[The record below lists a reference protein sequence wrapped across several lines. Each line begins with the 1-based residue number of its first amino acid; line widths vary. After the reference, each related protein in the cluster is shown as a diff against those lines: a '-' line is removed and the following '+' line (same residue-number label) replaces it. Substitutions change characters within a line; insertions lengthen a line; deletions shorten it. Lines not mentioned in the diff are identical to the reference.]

1 MKRHER
7 LSAFWASMN
16 KSGPIPDQSNPHY
29 VGLDSCW
36 EWTKAKSKDGYGRV
50 CMNYKMTPAHR
61 AAFMLSNGSLSTEKP
76 LVLHRCDNR
85 LCCNPKHLF
94 AGSHADNMA
103 DRSERGR
110 SSGPK
115 GIEQHDCKLT
125 EKEVLE
131 IRRIR
136 KTSGYSY
143 AKIAGIFNVS
153 VSHIGS
159 IIRGELWKNL
169 LQ

>member
-16 KSGPIPDQSNPHY
+16 KNGPIPDQSNLHY
-29 VGLDSCW
+29 VGLDRCW
-36 EWTKAKSKDGYGRV
+36 EWTKSKSDDGYGRV
-50 CMNYKMTPAHR
+50 SMRGKMTSAHR
-61 AAFMLSNGSLSTEKP
+61 AAFLLSFGQMPQGKT

-85 LCCNPKHLF
+85 LCCNPDHLF
-94 AGSHADNMA
+94 AGTHADNMM
-103 DRSERGR
+103 DRAARGR

-115 GIEQHDCKLT
+115 GEHQHDCKLT

-143 AKIAGIFNVS
+143 AKIAGIFNVN

-159 IIRGELWKNL
+159 IVRGERWKHL